1 MSLTLRNIKGAPLTY
16 TELDDNFLYLE
27 GAISSSGNTFT
38 TGATLV
44 GNTIVFDRNDTL
56 SAYTVDLSTLAPTA
70 ATPSL
75 DAVLAQGNIT
85 SGSSII
91 VSDGDVIESE
101 SGPGVLDFRE
111 GGGDNIYLGNSGS
124 TQHLKIHGTFN
135 ELRLDSLA
143 YQRTDASGT
152 IINNQNGR
160 IRLSRSSLTGTT
172 TGELQIVDSNPFSS
186 VESSNDEDLG
196 NTFISSRGSQFEPGV
211 FNSVIA
217 GGVGITAE
225 TSNTL
230 YADRLNISTL
240 GAGTSINNLGIDSD
254 GNVVVGSASGATTE
268 LWLSGT
274 GTGSVFTFDPVTAT
288 TNSVSGNYAIA
299 AGYIHNINGGNFS
312 AAFGYG
318 QTINSSGNFSFAA
331 GRQNTLNAEFSNA
344 LGFNN
349 TNNSFYSLTVGQNNN
364 LQSTSNYGYVF
375 GQNNTLE
382 NNANHCVIMGG
393 ISNLVRT
400 ASEHSGIYS
409 SRNSIME
416 AENSVILGG
425 VGLTADTDN
434 TVYVPHLNIGDLGT
448 GTSVNNLGI
457 DADGNVV
464 VGSGTGTT
472 GNFLPLSGGTLTGD
486 LEVEGSIIICNS
498 GATASSYTDCSNN
511 EIQSGV
517 TNSAIA
523 AGSGNTINSGLDNVF
538 VAGVDLTATASD
550 TAYFSNINVDGDAV
564 GLPYSLA
571 FAASDETTAIVSGNS
586 VTTLYAPID
595 FDVTKVKV
603 SLSTSGSSTTTI
615 DVKKNGTTILSS
627 PISLSS
633 GVFVNST
640 TSISSGSFDEDDRI
654 TVDITAAGTDA
665 AGVKVY
671 LVGKNR

>member
-27 GAISSSGNTFT
+27 NLASGSTSANTFT

-44 GNTIVFDRNDTL
+44 GNTIVFDRNDAL
-56 SAYTVDLSTLAPTA
+56 SAYTVDLSTLIPTA

-91 VSDGDVIESE
+91 ISDGDAIESE
-101 SGPGVLDFRE
+101 SGPGILDFRE

-160 IRLSRSSLTGTT
+160 IRLSRSSLTGLT

-186 VESSNDEDLG
+186 IESSNDEDLG

-211 FNSVIA
+211 INSVIA

-230 YADRLNISTL
+230 YTDRLNISTL
-240 GAGTSINNLGIDSD
+240 GTGASINNLGIDSD

-274 GTGSVFTFDPVTAT
+274 GTGSVFTVDPVTAT
-288 TNSVSGNYAIA
+288 TNSVSGDYAIA

-364 LQSTSNYGYVF
+364 LQPTSNYGYVF
-375 GQNNTLE
+375 GQNNTLQ

-400 ASEHSGIYS
+400 ASEYSGIYS

-434 TVYVPHLNIGDLGT
+434 TVYVPNLN
-448 GTSVNNLGI
+448 
-457 DADGNVV
+457 
-464 VGSGTGTT
+464 
-472 GNFLPLSGGTLTGD
+472 
-486 LEVEGSIIICNS
+486 
-498 GATASSYTDCSNN
+498 
-511 EIQSGV
+511 V
-517 TNSAIA
+517 TE
-523 AGSGNTINSGLDNVF
+523 
-538 VAGVDLTATASD
+538 
-550 TAYFSNINVDGDAV
+550 DAV

-571 FAASDETTAIVSGNS
+571 FAASDETTAIVSGTS

-603 SLSTSGSSTTTI
+603 SLSTSGSTTTTI

-640 TSISSGSFDEDDRI
+640 TSISGGGFDEDDRI

-671 LVGKNR
+671 LIGKNR